1 MTLCAPAAAR
11 TVSSS
16 VAAGLPIQEKP
27 IVLKAPLIIS
37 PSSPAARSAAGS
49 ASDLDPLTGRR

>member
-1 MTLCAPAAAR
+1 MR

-27 IVLKAPLIIS
+27 MMLKAPLIIS
-37 PSSPAARSAAGS
+37 PSSPGKLELAGK
-49 ASDLDPLTGRR
+49 